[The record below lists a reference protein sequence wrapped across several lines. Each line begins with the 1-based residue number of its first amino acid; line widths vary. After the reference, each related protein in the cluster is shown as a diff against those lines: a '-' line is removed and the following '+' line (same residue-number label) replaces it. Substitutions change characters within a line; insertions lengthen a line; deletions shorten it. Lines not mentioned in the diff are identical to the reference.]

1 MKINYETVHFN
12 YADRISNLTAEAV
25 GVVKGEKHFPVY
37 SGNRI
42 FKPLSKSKPFSTP
55 LFAYAE
61 VFWSNV
67 INEYF
72 VSAPL
77 YQLAFCH
84 GYEEETQKYYDY
96 GTVVPRIYNKDE
108 QLLNLLEFF
117 RKYPDKKVDIDQYEN
132 YCMMFYD
139 YTDILEASY
148 FQNHEDMAE
157 QLAMQILV
165 SVLKGDQNYHYEN
178 IAFVCNKKGEILR
191 LAPMIDHEF
200 STYFM
205 FPDNSAQH
213 MYWYSELIRS
223 MEGHEVQDYE
233 SGKARYKDHDEEKA
247 KLLEKKYSSREKKID
262 FHVLSVQIVQE
273 IKGIIRLL
281 KVMLEK
287 ENGNWDK
294 VKEKNDEDKAEAG
307 FTDRKIK
314 AYDKLKLT
322 DEQQKV
328 LDALRQNCVEETLWS
343 AIAAFQNYPFRTA
356 SGLPYQYKLKIGKDG
371 TYNKELLIDRRENS
385 KTLSWSSIKMA
396 FQNCR
401 QISGIVKRPKAL
413 GDIRGISYIYPLF
426 WKFGLIEVPEETA
439 KKMCEE

>member
-12 YADRISNLTAEAV
+12 YADRIGNLTAEAV

-96 GTVVPRIYNKDE
+96 GTVVPRIYNEDE

-117 RKYPDKKVDIDQYEN
+117 RKYPDEKVDIDQYEN

-148 FQNHEDMAE
+148 FQTHKDMAE

-165 SVLKGDQNYHYEN
+165 SMLKGDQNYHYEN

-233 SGKARYKDHDEEKA
+233 YDCLKNPKERQMMEKSAVCLHKNLVYIKEHYPEVTGKFLEKLNCLKHDLEENPSPFYLQENIEYPGTANSYAYMSGKARYKDHDEEKA
-247 KLLEKKYSSREKKID
+247 KLLEEN
-262 FHVLSVQIVQE
+262 IVQ
-273 IKGIIRLL
+273 G
-281 KVMLEK
+281 K
-287 ENGNWDK
+287 ENRFPCECSECAGN
-294 VKEKNDEDKAEAG
+294 
-307 FTDRKIK
+307 
-314 AYDKLKLT
+314 
-322 DEQQKV
+322 
-328 LDALRQNCVEETLWS
+328 
-343 AIAAFQNYPFRTA
+343 
-356 SGLPYQYKLKIGKDG
+356 
-371 TYNKELLIDRRENS
+371 
-385 KTLSWSSIKMA
+385 
-396 FQNCR
+396 
-401 QISGIVKRPKAL
+401 
-413 GDIRGISYIYPLF
+413 
-426 WKFGLIEVPEETA
+426 
-439 KKMCEE
+439 